1 MPSSPPARLDYCNGV
16 LYGLP
21 DKALNSLQYVH
32 NSAARVLTRTK
43 PWEHITPILA
53 RLHWLPVKS
62 RITYKVLLLT
72 YKSHHGLA
80 PQYLSD
86 LLHQPAT
93 RRRLRST
100 GTGRLA
106 KPRTD
111 LKTFGDR
118 AFSMAAPTLW
128 NSLPKDIRDSPTL
141 DIFKTALK
149 THLFSTADN
158 D

>member
-62 RITYKVLLLT
+62 RITFKILLLT

-86 LLHQPAT
+86 LLNQHAP
-93 RRRLRST
+93 RRRLRSSAS
-100 GTGRLA
+100 GRLA
-106 KPRTD
+106 TPQSD
-111 LKTFGDR
+111 LRTFGDR
-118 AFSMAAPTLW
+118 AFSVAAPTLW
-128 NSLPKDIRDSPTL
+128 NSLPKECHLSSFFGSPLMLQPPQNKSDST
-141 DIFKTALK
+141 K
-149 THLFSTADN
+149 
-158 D
+158 

>member
-1 MPSSPPARLDYCNGV
+1 M
-16 LYGLP
+16 
-21 DKALNSLQYVH
+21 LQYVH

-43 PWEHITPILA
+43 PWEPITPILA

-86 LLHQPAT
+86 LIHQYVP
-93 RRRLRST
+93 RRRLRSSDS
-100 GTGRLA
+100 GQLA
-106 KPRTD
+106 KPSSD
-111 LKTFGDR
+111 LKTFGER
-118 AFSMAAPTLW
+118 AFSVAAPTLW

-141 DIFKTALK
+141 DIFKSALK
-149 THLFSTADN
+149 THLFSTAYN
-158 D
+158 V